1 LPNEPRNVSFRRNSP
16 FPSSAHAG
24 HPCALIGYSKGSE
37 QIAKAVVRSSL
48 QSTLLR
54 QHFSDGE
61 WRNRGLG
68 EVALTDNSDSKIAL
82 TYDRILHPGPETVL
96 YHYCST
102 ATLLAILEYGKLRFS
117 DINMM
122 NDPREWRYCYELF
135 EQAATALLKMVPD
148 RAPLDGLDTSFFDRV
163 DDYLSPKQ
171 LNSHPVIACFSKRPD
186 VLSQWRG
193 YADDAKGWSIGFSGR
208 AVNAM
213 PVTLLDVVYDPE
225 QQIAEMRNFL
235 AAMYLTWR
243 EKGGEFKEAV
253 GQEAALFASLIHG
266 YKHPSFEEE
275 QEVRALHELR
285 VDLSEDGWELID
297 EGGTANGV
305 EVAGEPVAFR
315 AAGSAIVAYVD
326 LPLQRV
332 EGVAIS
338 ELWFGPSNDNG
349 PGNALYSLTRYGHRN
364 VGLNWSASSFRA

>member
-1 LPNEPRNVSFRRNSP
+1 MPPNDQDWRNLAERCGLPFI
-16 FPSSAHAG
+16 PSQPLRPH
-24 HPCALIGYSKGSE
+24 
-37 QIAKAVVRSSL
+37 RSN
-48 QSTLLR
+48 
-54 QHFSDGE
+54 GE
-61 WRNRGLG
+61 WRNRGRR
-68 EVALTDNSDSKIAL
+68 EAALKDNSNTKYAS
-82 TYDRILHPGPETVL
+82 TYDRILIPGAETVL

-102 ATLLAILEYGKLRFS
+102 ATLLSILEHGKLRFS

-148 RAPLDGLDTSFFDRV
+148 RAALDGLDTSFFDRV

-208 AVNAM
+208 AVDAM

-225 QQIAEMRNFL
+225 QQITEICNFL

-243 EKGGEFKEAV
+243 EKGGDFKETV
-253 GQEAALFASLIHG
+253 GQDAALFASFIHG
-266 YKHPSFEEE
+266 YKHSSFEEE

-285 VDLSEDGWELID
+285 VDHSEDGWELID

-305 EVAGEPVAFR
+305 EVVGEPVGFR

-332 EGVAIS
+332 EGVSIR

-349 PGNALYSLTRYGHRN
+349 PGNALYSLTRYGHRGVN
-364 VGLNWSASSFRA
+364 LSWSASSYRA